1 MYIGVVKAQIWL
13 FKIAFMDEL
22 YNYFLRYK
30 FNRRLKD
37 FPDYIILGD
46 RYERKKFLK
55 WLNKELDKKYYN
67 YNKGE

>member
-22 YNYFLRYK
+22 YNYLLRYK

-37 FPDYIILGD
+37 FPDYVILGD
-46 RYERKKFLK
+46 RYERKKFFK
-55 WLNKELDKKYYN
+55 WLNRELDKKYYN

>member
-1 MYIGVVKAQIWL
+1 
-13 FKIAFMDEL
+13 MDEL
-22 YNYFLRYK
+22 YNYLLRYK

-37 FPDYIILGD
+37 FPDYVVLGD

-55 WLNKELDKKYYN
+55 WLNRELDKKYYN